1 MVTFIRSITTKI
13 NAAFLR
19 ITLTRISALFFLFSF
34 VHCFAQGILQAS
46 IFAEDQD
53 FQTVVDHVLTAADI
67 PERDVPWLTGPGY
80 GNYNLKIC
88 TDIPLGKGPF
98 PFCDTVFASG
108 QQGPF
113 NVTGFRRSEP
123 EIFARATVESQMSVG
138 PAYNNES
145 TLVGVQVS
153 NGVDAPKVLDLQCTR
168 VLLYLDKMLDD
179 TKREAIAL
187 IFLQFWFFIMSLIA
201 VTYDSIPHTL
211 AVLLGRSLILF
222 WSSFAFRREW
232 FHEDEYNT
240 MVLGPESP
248 CGYDLFP
255 GYFARRFA
263 FELPDLL
270 LNCTAFLISLYLSL
284 RLLKMY
290 REQQFTSMGAPPT
303 IQNMYKYF
311 MATMACLQL
320 SVFVLLTAMI
330 LWANEL
336 MSTAVSHISL
346 YTHTELFVIIF
357 SSALVVPWL
366 SMGWYAIT
374 REHKVWMSIYLSLG
388 LIFVGGWAGMFD
400 SEVYRFS
407 LQEWSFM
414 STATALSF
422 VNMVASLILGVICY
436 RNFGQGFSSY
446 LHAVDALDRSNFI
459 PEVFEKDV
467 EKGMSKADAAAFGD
481 QETKYYAPSLQSDGT
496 YVPTP
501 LHSAGAYEHP
511 VSPPLPVYSPNRF

>member
-1 MVTFIRSITTKI
+1 MFGSITTKL

-46 IFAEDQD
+46 IFAEDEE
-53 FQTVVDHVLTAADI
+53 FQTVVGHILSAADI
-67 PERDVPWLTGPGY
+67 PDRDIPWLTGPGN
-80 GNYNLKIC
+80 GNYDLNIC

-98 PFCDTVFASG
+98 PFCATVFATG
-108 QQGPF
+108 QGPFPF

-123 EIFARATVESQMSVG
+123 EIFARVTADAQMSVG
-138 PAYNNES
+138 PTYNTEG

-153 NGVDAPKVLDLQCTR
+153 NGVDAPKTVDLQCTR
-168 VLLYLDKMLDD
+168 VLLYLDKMLGD

-211 AVLLGRSLILF
+211 AVLLGRTLILF
-222 WSSFAFRREW
+222 WSCFAFRREW

-240 MVLGPESP
+240 MVLGPDSP

-255 GYFARRFA
+255 GYFGRRFA

-284 RLLKMY
+284 RLVKMY
-290 REQQFTSMGAPPT
+290 REQQFTSMGAPPA
-303 IQNMYKYF
+303 IERMYKYF
-311 MATMACLQL
+311 MATMATLQL
-320 SVFVLLTAMI
+320 SVFVLLTAMT

-336 MSTAVSHISL
+336 MSTAVAHISL

-374 REHKVWMSIYLSLG
+374 REHKVWMAIYLSLG
-388 LIFVGGWAGMFD
+388 LVFVGGWAGMFD

-422 VNMVASLILGVICY
+422 FNMVASLVLGVICY
-436 RNFGQGFSSY
+436 HNFGKGFSSY

-467 EKGMSKADAAAFGD
+467 EKGMSKVDAAAFGD
-481 QETKYYAPSLQSDGT
+481 AETKYYVQPDGT

-501 LHSAGAYEHP
+501 LHSAGIYEQHP
-511 VSPPLPVYSPNRF
+511 ISPPQPVYTPNRF